1 MSSIGS
7 DFQQDFFRLFDLPL
21 CFQLDTALLEQHY
34 RALQVQFHPD
44 KFSHLPEAEQRLS
57 MQWSTRI
64 NEGYQT
70 LRKPLNRARYLLAL
84 RGVDTQEETN
94 TAMPLDFL
102 MAQMEWREDI
112 AAARQAKDD
121 AALDGLADKLRQQTR
136 TLEQQL
142 GCLLDDEQDYLAAA
156 GIVRKLK
163 FFEKLAEEIASAFD
177 ELDH

>member
-1 MSSIGS
+1 MSSS
-7 DFQQDFFRLFDLPL
+7 DFQQDFFSLFSLPAR
-21 CFQLDTALLEQHY
+21 FSIDTAVLEQGY
-34 RALQVQFHPD
+34 RALQSQFHPD
-44 KFSHLPEAEQRLS
+44 KFSHLSEPEQRLS

-70 LRKPLNRARYLLAL
+70 LRKPLSRARYLLAL

-102 MAQMEWREDI
+102 MAQMEWREAI

-121 AALDGLADKLRQQTR
+121 AALDGLAGKLRQETR
-136 TLEQQL
+136 DLEQEL
-142 GCLLDDEQDYLAAA
+142 GCLLDDRQDYLAAA

-163 FFEKLAEEIASAFD
+163 FLEKLAEEIASAFD